1 MNSPSIDQ
9 SVLSL
14 TKPERAHLVHL
25 MLDSLDAPTETEIQD
40 FWLNEARRRADDID
54 SGKVSLVSG
63 EQLEREVQALF
74 K

>member
-1 MNSPSIDQ
+1 
-9 SVLSL
+9 L
-14 TKPERAHLVHL
+14 
-25 MLDSLDAPTETEIQD
+25 LDSLDVPSETEIQD
-40 FWLNEARRRADDID
+40 IWLSEARRRADDID